1 MKDTRDYINEI
12 KESMRYDVSIEFEN
26 DLDEIETISTKE
38 IDLTLEA
45 HNLRDKMTQFLYDD
59 LFTYIDNYCIYYHQ
73 CFEIVNDL
81 RTFTDFSDCD
91 LGLEITNIEQLAF
104 SMLHAEL
111 MNDGT
116 IYYVIDEILEEAKQK
131 REGAMSC

>member
-12 KESMRYDVSIEFEN
+12 KDSMRDEVLNQYND

-45 HNLRDKMTQFLYDD
+45 RLLRDKMIQFLYDD
-59 LFTYIDNYCIYYHQ
+59 LFTYIDDFCIYYHD

-81 RTFTDFSDCD
+81 RTFTDFSECD
-91 LGLEITNIEQLAF
+91 LGLEITSIEQLAF
-104 SMLHAEL
+104 SMLHAEI

-116 IYYVIDEILEEAKQK
+116 IYDVVDEILEEAKEK
-131 REGAMSC
+131 REEVQEC

>member
-12 KESMRYDVSIEFEN
+12 KESMRYDVSLEFED

-45 HNLRDKMTQFLYDD
+45 HLLRDKMIQFLYDD
-59 LFTYIDNYCIYYHQ
+59 LFTYIDNFCIYYHE

-81 RTFTDFSDCD
+81 RTFTNFNECD
-91 LGLEITNIEQLAF
+91 LGLEITSIEQLAF

-116 IYYVIDEILEEAKQK
+116 IYDVVDEILEEAKEK
-131 REGAMSC
+131 REEAQTC